1 MSRLIKTNFSRLFK
15 SGIFKAYMLF
25 SSGLSLFIIFM
36 RYNDYQRNMVYYE
49 QLPPE
54 YHTID
59 GVAFVGIMYLL
70 FAIPIFVGSFVGTEY
85 SDGTIRNKLV
95 VGHKRT
101 NIYFANLIVCTAGT
115 LIGAGINLLINLT
128 LGSAVCGLEVLT
140 ASDIIGGILYSF
152 IALVSSTAIMVLIT
166 MFVNSKAGAS
176 VAVVVITMIMFF
188 STIIIQNKLSEE
200 EYYASHS
207 YLDEDTGTRIEIPAE
222 KNPYYLDGTKRKV
235 YQAVY
240 DVMPTS
246 HIYEYV
252 MMFTDKANKYTV
264 YDGIILIAT
273 TALGIILFRKKD
285 LK

>member
-1 MSRLIKTNFSRLFK
+1 MSRLIKANFSRLFK
-15 SGIFKAYMLF
+15 SGVFRLYAAF
-25 SSGLSLFIIFM
+25 SGGLGVFCVLM
-36 RYNDYQRNMVYYE
+36 RYFDYQNNMEYYAK
-49 QLPPE
+49 LPPE

-59 GVAFVGIMYLL
+59 GIAFVGMLYLL
-70 FAIPIFVGSFVGTEY
+70 FVIPIFVGIFLGTEY

-95 VGHKRT
+95 VGHKRSA
-101 NIYFANLIVCTAGT
+101 IYFTNLIVCTAGT
-115 LIGAGINLLINLT
+115 LIGAGLNLLINLT
-128 LGSAVCGLEVLT
+128 LGSALCGLEVLT
-140 ASDIIGGILYSF
+140 ATDIAKTIIYTF
-152 IALVSSTAIMVLIT
+152 IASISSTAIMVLIS
-166 MFVNSKAGAS
+166 MLVNSKAGAS
-176 VAVVVITMIMFF
+176 VAVIVITMIMFF

-222 KNPYYLDGTKRKV
+222 KNPNYIAGTKRKV

-246 HIYEYV
+246 HIYEYA
-252 MMFTDKANKYTV
+252 MMFTDKANKYAV